1 MNELHGGN
9 IYQNAEC
16 TDFSANINPMGMPEH
31 VRFQVIQNAELWE
44 HYPDPECLMLRHA
57 IAKRQG
63 VTPAQVVCGNGAD
76 DLIWRIVQTLRP
88 KTALL
93 PVPTFTEYARAL
105 GTVGCDVKCHALS
118 PENDFLLDETFLTRL
133 RPELDVVILCNPNN
147 PTGRLI
153 PSGLLREICQKCEE
167 NGTFLLVDE
176 CFLDLV
182 EGGAVYSAKQFLSP
196 HVIVLNAFTKTYAIP
211 GLRLGF
217 AIFHDE
223 ALAERIREAG
233 QFWGVSTP
241 AQVAGTAA
249 VDETEYLETSRKLI
263 QEERAFLTSELKAL
277 GLRVFPSDANFILFQ
292 AKPGL
297 RRKLIEEHILI
308 RCCDNF
314 EGLDETYYRVAVSAR
329 LENGLLIQALRRY
342 L

>member
-9 IYQNAEC
+9 IYRNNEC

-57 IAKRQG
+57 IAMREG

-76 DLIWRIVQTLRP
+76 DLIWRIVQALRP
-88 KTALL
+88 KSALI
-93 PVPTFTEYARAL
+93 PVPAFTEYARAL
-105 GTVGCDVKCHALS
+105 GNVGCDVKHHALS
-118 PENDFLLDETFLTRL
+118 PESEFLLDETFLE
-133 RPELDVVILCNPNN
+133 ELHEGLDMVILCSPNN
-147 PTGRLI
+147 PTGQLI
-153 PSGLLREICQKCEE
+153 SPALLAEICRSCEE
-167 NGTFLLVDE
+167 NKTFLLVDE

-182 EGGAVYSAKQFLSP
+182 EGGDAYSAKQFLTP
-196 HVIVLNAFTKTYAIP
+196 HIIVLNAFTKTYAMP

-217 AIFHDE
+217 AVFGDDG
-223 ALAERIREAG
+223 LAGVIQSSG
-233 QFWGVSTP
+233 QYWSVSTP
-241 AQVAGTAA
+241 AQIAGMAA
-249 VDETEYLETSRKLI
+249 VDEVEYLEMSRKLI
-263 QEERAFLTSELKAL
+263 QEEREFLTNALKSL

-292 AKPGL
+292 AKKGL

-314 EGLDETYYRVAVSAR
+314 EGLDGTYYRIAVSAR
-329 LENGLLIQALRRY
+329 LENEQLIQALRRY